1 MTGTHSST
9 KFLEYLATMRDDG
22 NTDLHHLPSLIEL
35 SKVLGVSVS
44 QLREQ
49 VEVARALGL
58 IDVRP
63 RTGIRRLPFDFFPAI
78 KLSLSYAISLDQS
91 HFDAFADLRRHIES
105 AYWDEAVRLL
115 TSKDMDNLDALV
127 KKAFIKLSGSP
138 VQIPHDEHRQ
148 VHLLIYS
155 RLENP
160 FVSGILEA
168 YWDAYEAVGLNMYAD
183 YQYLIEVWN
192 YHQQMVTSIRYRDYE
207 AGYQAL
213 IEHSDLIHHRP
224 GIEKEKLVSTV
235 DMVNGHA
242 DK

>member
-1 MTGTHSST
+1 MAGTHFTS
-9 KFLEYLATMRDDG
+9 KFLDYLANLGDDG
-22 NTDLHHLPSLIEL
+22 KTDLHHLPSLNDL

-58 IDVRP
+58 IEVRP
-63 RTGIRRLPFDFFPAI
+63 RTGMRRLPYDFSPAI

-91 HFDAFADLRRHIES
+91 YFAVFADLRRHIES
-105 AYWDEAVRLL
+105 SYWDMAVRLL
-115 TSKDMDNLDALV
+115 SIKDMDKLDALV
-127 KKAFIKLSGSP
+127 EKAFGKLNGYP

-168 YWDAYEAVGLNMYAD
+168 YWDAYEAVGLNTYAD
-183 YQYLIEVWN
+183 YQYLVEVWN
-192 YHQQMVTSIRYRDYE
+192 YHQEMVSSIRYGNYE

-213 IEHSDLIHHRP
+213 IEHNDLIHQRP
-224 GIEKEKLVSTV
+224 VLEKQRAISTINA
-235 DMVNGHA
+235 VNGHA
-242 DK
+242 E

>member
-1 MTGTHSST
+1 MAGTHFPS
-9 KFLEYLATMRDDG
+9 KFLEYLATSGEDG
-22 NTDLHHLPSLIEL
+22 KTDLHHLPSLHDL

-63 RTGIRRLPFDFFPAI
+63 RTGMRRLPYDFFPAI
-78 KLSLSYAISLDQS
+78 KLSLSYAISLDQNY
-91 HFDAFADLRRHIES
+91 FGAFADLRHHIES
-105 AYWDEAVRLL
+105 AYWDKAVRLL
-115 TSKDMDNLDALV
+115 TSKDVDKLDAMV
-127 KKAFIKLSGSP
+127 EKAFSKLNGSP

-155 RLENP
+155 RLDNP

-183 YQYLIEVWN
+183 YQYLVEVWN
-192 YHQQMVTSIRYRDYE
+192 YHQEMVTSIRFGNYE

-213 IEHSDLIHHRP
+213 IEHNGLIHQRP
-224 GIEKEKLVSTV
+224 ALQEEKVVSTINA
-235 DMVNGHA
+235 VNGHNE
-242 DK
+242 